1 MEHSENTRVKIPA
14 LVHLTRLGYKY
25 LSLKEEK
32 EYIHTNTNIFRLE
45 IIMNMGSNKNPQEA
59 NEEHLMSVASW
70 IFLNK
75 NLKVEKK
82 KNFLSKFD

>member
-1 MEHSENTRVKIPA
+1 
-14 LVHLTRLGYKY
+14 
-25 LSLKEEK
+25 
-32 EYIHTNTNIFRLE
+32 
-45 IIMNMGSNKNPQEA
+45 MNMGSNKNPQEA

-82 KNFLSKFD
+82 KKFLSKFD